1 MCAKTASKTLKNCF
15 KSLFDWRP
23 KAASCVQSGCRNY
36 RLSDRQKLRARRG
49 ATRPIAAAYVSHKS
63 AILDYEAVLSYTLLY
78 ASEQLTD
85 LQTQSKFLGE
95 ICRTERQKVL
105 HALLEASLY
114 MGNAQGDQT

>member
-1 MCAKTASKTLKNCF
+1 M
-15 KSLFDWRP
+15 
-23 KAASCVQSGCRNY
+23 QSGCRNY

-95 ICRTERQKVL
+95 ICRTARQKVL